1 MQEGASIIRKYAE
14 WMNDDQK
21 RCYNF
26 LCDMSGGSH
35 HVYEKVHP
43 VCDFGIKINTQRDFA
58 TYDFDLLTQIVIMAH
73 KRAIRVEFS
82 GSGPNM
88 VKLLISVRQHDKESK
103 ISYYE
108 RHPSLEDLI
117 IKCEESL
124 KEDAWS
130 QYAKH

>member
-1 MQEGASIIRKYAE
+1 MRKYEE
-14 WMNDDQK
+14 WMNDNQI

-26 LCDMSGGSH
+26 LCDMFGGSH
-35 HVYEKVHP
+35 HVHEKVHP

-58 TYDFDLLTQIVIMAH
+58 TYDFNLMTQIVIMAH

-88 VKLLISVRQHDKESK
+88 VKLTITARQHDKESK
-103 ISYYE
+103 LSYYE

-117 IKCEESL
+117 TKC
-124 KEDAWS
+124 KETIEKDAWS
-130 QYAKH
+130 QYAEY